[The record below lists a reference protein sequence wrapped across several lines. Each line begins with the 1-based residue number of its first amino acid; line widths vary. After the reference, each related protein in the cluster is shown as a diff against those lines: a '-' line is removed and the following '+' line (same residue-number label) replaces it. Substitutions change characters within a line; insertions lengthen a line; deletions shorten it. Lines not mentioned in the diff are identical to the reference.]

1 MVLAAML
8 ALWALPE
15 DVMEQY
21 LVLKKPMIQENGAD
35 VIVGRA
41 VLPKILTQAEQNAS
55 KKVGSL
61 NPYDVICYR
70 FLTSMIS
77 FCQTP

>member
-1 MVLAAML
+1 ML

-15 DVMEQY
+15 DVLEQY

-41 VLPKILTQAEQNAS
+41 VLPKTLTQAEQNAS
-55 KKVGSL
+55 KKVGTM
-61 NPYDVICYR
+61 NP
-70 FLTSMIS
+70 TM
-77 FCQTP
+77 